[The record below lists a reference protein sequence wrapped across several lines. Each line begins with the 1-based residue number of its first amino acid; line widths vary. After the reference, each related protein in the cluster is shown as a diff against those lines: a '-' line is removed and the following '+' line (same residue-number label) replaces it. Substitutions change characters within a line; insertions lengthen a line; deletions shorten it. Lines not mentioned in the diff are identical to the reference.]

1 MKAAAPSRFRER
13 LVFDPARG
21 ELMDETRRYMLI
33 RPEALMGLFRRL
45 PEASR
50 REAMQALADSIFE
63 MGSDSARAYRA
74 LGADDP
80 KGLADTVAATA
91 PQLGWGVW
99 SFAFDSGAIRLTVEN
114 SPFAA
119 GFGAAA
125 EPVCTPILGM
135 LRAVSSMILGTETE
149 VRETGCRACG
159 ETTCRF
165 EATPRRS
172 P

>member
-1 MKAAAPSRFRER
+1 MKPAKPAAFRER
-13 LVFDPARG
+13 LVFDQARG
-21 ELMDETRRYMLI
+21 EIMDETRRYMLI

-45 PEASR
+45 PAPAR
-50 REAMQALADSIFE
+50 RDAMQALADSIFL

-74 LGADDP
+74 LGADNARA
-80 KGLADTVAATA
+80 LADTVAATA

-99 SFAFDSGAIRLTVEN
+99 SFAIDEGAIRLSVEN

-119 GFGAAA
+119 GFGAAP
-125 EPVCTPILGM
+125 EPVCTPIAGM
-135 LRAVSSMILGTETE
+135 LRAVSSMILEVETE
-149 VRETGCRACG
+149 VREIGCRACG
-159 ETTCRF
+159 ENTCRF